1 MPNEIPQ
8 TQILSEATLST
19 LQEVLNLDPEK
30 YTPEHRI
37 AAIAAMRE
45 WRDRLAAADA
55 AGKRVPKAPKVAQQQ
70 ISPTNLKAED
80 LF

>member
-8 TQILSEATLST
+8 TQILSEATLSS

-30 YTPEHRI
+30 YNQEHRDT
-37 AAIAAMRE
+37 AIEAMRE
-45 WRDRLAAADA
+45 WRRRIAAADT
-55 AGKRVPKAPKVAQQQ
+55 AGTKIAKAPKVPQQQ
-70 ISPTNLKAED
+70 IAPPSVKLED